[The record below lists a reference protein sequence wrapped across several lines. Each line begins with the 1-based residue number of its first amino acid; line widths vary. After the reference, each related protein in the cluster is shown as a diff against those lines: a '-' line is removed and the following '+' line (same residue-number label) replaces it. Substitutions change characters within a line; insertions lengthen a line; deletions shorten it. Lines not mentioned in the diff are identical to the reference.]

1 MIKQFLKD
9 ENGQDIVEYS
19 LLLVLIGAVAVLILT
34 GMGTS
39 ISSIFNKIR
48 TSLQNADAAIPSG
61 GSGS

>member
-9 ENGQDIVEYS
+9 ESGQDIVEYS

-39 ISSIFNKIR
+39 IKSIFQKIT
-48 TSLQNADAAIPSG
+48 TSLEQADANVSTGGG
-61 GSGS
+61 GS

>member
-9 ENGQDIVEYS
+9 ESGQDIVEYS

-39 ISSIFNKIR
+39 IGSIFTKISN
-48 TSLQNADAAIPSG
+48 SLNQANANINT
-61 GSGS
+61 SGS

>member
-9 ENGQDIVEYS
+9 ESGQDIVEYS

-39 ISSIFNKIR
+39 IGNIFTKIQ
-48 TSLQNADAAIPSG
+48 TALNNADTSIKP
-61 GSGS
+61 

>member
-9 ENGQDIVEYS
+9 ESGQDIVEYS

-39 ISSIFNKIR
+39 IGNIFNKIKA
-48 TSLQNADAAIPSG
+48 SLEQADNNIAPGG
-61 GSGS
+61 GS

>member
-9 ENGQDIVEYS
+9 ESGQDIVEYS

-39 ISSIFNKIR
+39 IGSIFGKIKN
-48 TSLQNADAAIPSG
+48 SLDNANAAIPPGGG
-61 GSGS
+61 GS

>member
-9 ENGQDIVEYS
+9 ESGQDIVEYS

-39 ISSIFNKIR
+39 ITGIFSKIA
-48 TSLQNADAAIPSG
+48 TSLDTANTAVGG
-61 GSGS
+61 GS

>member
-9 ENGQDIVEYS
+9 ERGQDIVEYS

-39 ISSIFNKIR
+39 IKNIFAKIT
-48 TSLQNADAAIPSG
+48 TSLDQADAKIGTPS
-61 GSGS
+61 

>member
-9 ENGQDIVEYS
+9 ESGQDIVEYS

-39 ISSIFNKIR
+39 IGNIFNKI
-48 TSLQNADAAIPSG
+48 TNTLNQADSKINT
-61 GSGS
+61 GS